1 MVKIML
7 KEIRTKRKITLR
19 QLEATSGISISTL
32 SRIEKGQVSPTL
44 FEEDIKEMDK
54 LLSNI
59 PTEYRDMA
67 KGFMIAMQIKDE
79 KSMNDK
85 PEKVG

>member
-19 QLEATSGISISTL
+19 QLEAASGISISTL

-44 FEEDIKEMDK
+44 FELDRVAVALDLSLWDLVKFIKK
-54 LLSNI
+54 
-59 PTEYRDMA
+59 
-67 KGFMIAMQIKDE
+67 
-79 KSMNDK
+79 
-85 PEKVG
+85 

>member
-19 QLEATSGISISTL
+19 QLEAASGISISTL

-44 FEEDIKEMDK
+44 FELDRIAVALDVSLWDLVKFIKK
-54 LLSNI
+54 
-59 PTEYRDMA
+59 
-67 KGFMIAMQIKDE
+67 
-79 KSMNDK
+79 
-85 PEKVG
+85 

>member
-19 QLEATSGISISTL
+19 QLEAASGISISTL

-44 FEEDIKEMDK
+44 FELDRIAVALDVSLWNLVKFIKK
-54 LLSNI
+54 
-59 PTEYRDMA
+59 
-67 KGFMIAMQIKDE
+67 
-79 KSMNDK
+79 
-85 PEKVG
+85 

>member
-44 FEEDIKEMDK
+44 FELDRIAVALDVSLWDLVKFIKK
-54 LLSNI
+54 
-59 PTEYRDMA
+59 
-67 KGFMIAMQIKDE
+67 
-79 KSMNDK
+79 
-85 PEKVG
+85 